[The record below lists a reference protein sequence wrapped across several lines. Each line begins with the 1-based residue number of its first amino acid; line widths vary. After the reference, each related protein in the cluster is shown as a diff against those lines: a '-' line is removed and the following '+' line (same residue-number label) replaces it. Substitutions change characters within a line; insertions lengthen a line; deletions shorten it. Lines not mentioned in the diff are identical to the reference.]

1 LLDERLVEIITKR
14 EMDVLAEIDEAS
26 VIKPIAVALVKPLI
40 NV

>member
-14 EMDVLAEIDEAS
+14 EMDVLAETDEVS

>member
-14 EMDVLAEIDEAS
+14 EMDVLAEIDEVS